1 MVNKLYVYFE
11 NIGIYIYNDL
21 FFKLFSQPSFSLL
34 CSFQS
39 ALSPLR
45 FGIIVETNSSLK
57 MRYAI

>member
-11 NIGIYIYNDL
+11 NIGIYIML
-21 FFKLFSQPSFSLL
+21 CSSSFFSQPSSSLL

-45 FGIIVETNSSLK
+45 FGIMVETNSSLK